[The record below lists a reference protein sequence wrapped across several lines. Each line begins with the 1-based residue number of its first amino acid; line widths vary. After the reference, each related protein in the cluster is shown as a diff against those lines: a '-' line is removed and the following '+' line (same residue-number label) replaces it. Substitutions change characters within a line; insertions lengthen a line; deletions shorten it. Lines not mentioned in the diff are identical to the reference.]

1 MNLLKLILFWLLCFG
16 FCHSAKAQ
24 FAGNWFGSAETQT
37 KITYNSY
44 LLELNLTQKGNRIS
58 GSMQYFF
65 GPLQYTI
72 PFEARYLKPS
82 NLLEI
87 ADFKIAAYFSTDT
100 SSPDC
105 KMDGYLYWEIN
116 GNDTLL
122 TGLFN
127 PLYENRNGCPSLWV
141 RLRRQNGTDTLSW
154 DADPEPEMDTVKKIL
169 PPAASSTI
177 AKDRSSAAARPVE
190 ALVKRTFSPGPLI
203 EVEQDSIV
211 LQLYDNGDV
220 DNDTVSVFYDR
231 KMIAQKVQLG
241 LSALEL
247 KIAVVEGEH
256 EIALFAEN
264 LGKVP
269 PNTALLLVYDGK
281 KRYTFTLS
289 SNYSTN
295 GILRIKKKK

>member
-1 MNLLKLILFWLLCFG
+1 MGLG
-16 FCHSAKAQ
+16 FCMSGKAQ

-37 KITYNSY
+37 KVSYNSY
-44 LLELNLTQKGNRIS
+44 LIELDLAQKGNRVS
-58 GSMQYFF
+58 GAMQYFF

-72 PFEARYLKPS
+72 PFEAKYLKPS

-87 ADFKIAAYFSTDT
+87 ADFKIAAYFSKDT
-100 SSPDC
+100 NSPDC
-105 KMDGYLYWEIN
+105 KMDGYLYFEIN
-116 GNDTLL
+116 GPDTLL

-127 PLYENRNGCPSLWV
+127 PIYENRNGCPSLWV
-141 RLRRQNGTDTLSW
+141 SLRRQNGTDTLPWGNDSL
-154 DADPEPEMDTVKKIL
+154 PELDLSKQVLPTVAPKPL
-169 PPAASSTI
+169 PQDSSINPTGPAI
-177 AKDRSSAAARPVE
+177 
-190 ALVKRTFSPGPLI
+190 ALVKRGFDQGPVI

-211 LQLYDNGDV
+211 LMLYDNGAV

-231 KMIAQKVQLG
+231 GIIAQKVQLG
-241 LSALEL
+241 LSPIQF
-247 KIAVVEGEH
+247 KIVVNEGEH

-269 PNTALLLVYDGK
+269 PNTALLLVYDGL

-295 GILRIKKKK
+295 GVLRIKKKK